1 MILSQTSEARDSA
14 RKEANRLKFEF
25 DSISKARNRRAE
37 VYKHESEKY
46 RKLYLKMT
54 SDELSQEAEKVYNE
68 AHPVPLFDSAMEP
81 VGVGKGPL
89 IHLLEQNNKAR
100 HFEAENNDLNEQI
113 RIKTIENA
121 SKDFQISKYQT
132 DSTVFISLI
141 QAKDTAIRV
150 KNEELEH
157 KDKVHRKEL
166 RRQKFQK
173 VVATG
178 IAILATAA
186 AIVF

>member
-14 RKEANRLKFEF
+14 RREANRLKFEF

-37 VYKHESEKY
+37 VYKNESEKY
-46 RKLYLKMT
+46 RKLYLEMT
-54 SDELSQEAEKVYNE
+54 GDELSLEAEKVYNE

-89 IHLLEQNNKAR
+89 VHLLEQNNKVK
-100 HFEAENNDLNEQI
+100 FVEADNHDLKEQLK
-113 RIKTIENA
+113 IKTIENA

-132 DSTVFISLI
+132 DSTVYVGLI

-150 KNEELEH
+150 KNEEIEY

-178 IAILATAA
+178 IAILATVA